1 MNIDTNNES
10 SLALFTELSPG
21 QCSLM
26 GFEWAHLE
34 IMLGKMKWSQAKTT
48 SENYTKA
55 ILKEFQYLGH
65 QAIARAG
72 PQCNLQKAGV
82 VDCKKLWFP
91 KSEHRCQQVKRL
103 KRIFDDV
110 ASECN
115 APWNSKFGNMMNFLL
130 QNNDSGKNG
139 ADCPHVEWL

>member
-1 MNIDTNNES
+1 MGMDHDSQDSIN
-10 SLALFTELSPG
+10 LFTNLGSG

-65 QAIARAG
+65 QAIARTG
-72 PQCNLQKAGV
+72 PQCNLAKAGV
-82 VDCKKLWFP
+82 VDCKKLYFP
-91 KSEHRCQQVKRL
+91 KTEHRCQQVKRL

-115 APWNSKFGNMMNFLL
+115 PQWNQKFGKMMNFLL
-130 QNNDSGKNG
+130 QNNDTGKGG
-139 ADCPHVEWL
+139 ADCPYIDWL